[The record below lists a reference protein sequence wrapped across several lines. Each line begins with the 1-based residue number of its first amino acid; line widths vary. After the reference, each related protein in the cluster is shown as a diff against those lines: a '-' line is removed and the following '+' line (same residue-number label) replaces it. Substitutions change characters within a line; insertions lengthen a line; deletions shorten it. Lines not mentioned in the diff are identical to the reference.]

1 MALEVTLTS
10 VVAAIVVWAVQVENG
25 GVLNTVFKV
34 VPTTSPSGTVEFDVS
49 DDVVQSN
56 IDYIMSTLLLKTISL
71 PVLEAMPES
80 LGGGASGVANAHAH

>member
-34 VPTTSPSGTVEFDVS
+34 VPTTSPSGTVEFDLS
-49 DDVVQSN
+49 DNLMQSN
-56 IDYIMSTLLLKTISL
+56 IDYLMSMLL
-71 PVLEAMPES
+71 
-80 LGGGASGVANAHAH
+80 